1 MDLVLLTKSIIEM
14 IVLDKE
20 AVSVREFDSTEEDLI
35 HLEVL
40 VASDDLGRVIGRNG
54 KTINSI
60 RNIVQA
66 SSTLNLGKKVKL
78 EVDSY

>member
-20 AVSVREFDSTEEDLI
+20 AVSVREFDTTEEDLI

-60 RNIVQA
+60 RNIVQV
-66 SSTLNLGKKVKL
+66 SSTLNIGKKVKL
-78 EVDSY
+78 EVESY

>member
-1 MDLVLLTKSIIEM
+1 MDLVLLTKSIVEM

-20 AVSVREFDSTEEDLI
+20 AVSVRQFDTNEDELVQ
-35 HLEVL
+35 LEVL
-40 VASDDLGRVIGRNG
+40 VTEDDLGRLIGKNG

-66 SSTLNLGKKVKL
+66 SATLNGEKRVKI

>member
-20 AVSVREFDSTEEDLI
+20 AVSVREFESTEDDLI

-40 VASDDLGRVIGRNG
+40 VANDDLGRVIGKNG
-54 KTINSI
+54 KTIHSI

-66 SSTLNLGKKVKL
+66 SSTLNVSKKVKIR
-78 EVDSY
+78 VKK

>member
-1 MDLVLLTKSIIEM
+1 MDLVLLTKNIIEM

-20 AVSVREFDSTEEDLI
+20 AVSVREFDTTEDDLI

-40 VASDDLGRVIGRNG
+40 VASDDLGRIIGRNG
-54 KTINSI
+54 KIINSI

-66 SSTLNLGKKVKL
+66 SSTINKGKKVKI